1 VKKFPRLK
9 VQSFSPHSLQGKM
22 FIITMIISCGV
33 MLAAAYS
40 ITKSAV
46 RTITGNAYQYI
57 FENMRYADFN
67 LNILLEDAAAISLA
81 IASNGDT
88 VIPGLEDQSPEA
100 SYEAFEVQK
109 EVENYLQGMMINKSH
124 ILSAAVIGVDGKNFR
139 SGGSLILKRIIM
151 ESWFKKAVQSSGVN
165 ILYNTPEEKRL
176 LVCRSIV
183 YNRRVLGL
191 ALIEMDYPVLNQ
203 VYASPPLAR
212 SRIIVF
218 DENENLVFYNYD
230 TGGIRTLEESELGPV
245 MKSYNPAVKYWQIG
259 REKVL
264 IALYQSSYNKLST
277 LGCISYSSLM
287 TEAWH
292 INSLMLVI
300 AVVSIAAAA
309 LASWLFSR
317 GICRNIFRLQE
328 SMLRIQEGSMEV
340 RSRIDSRDEIGVM
353 SAIFDGL
360 MDRIEELLRNVRE
373 TEEQKRRME
382 QMVLEAQIQ
391 PHFIYNTINSIAYA
405 AHMRGEKEL
414 EDVASATV
422 QLLRGVLGVR
432 ESFIPLW
439 QEYEYVEQ
447 YLVIQRF
454 KLRRKFQI
462 DWDVEEDLWS
472 YPIPKLILQ
481 PIVEN
486 ALLHGILQKE
496 DGKISV
502 QVFRRQEMLVIKV
515 TDNGRGMTRQEQ
527 EQLRTPSQQF
537 RRVGFSN
544 VRDRIVLI
552 YGEGYGA
559 ELTSFPGA
567 FTCVELKLPCKDTPC
582 SAS

>member
-1 VKKFPRLK
+1 
-9 VQSFSPHSLQGKM
+9 
-22 FIITMIISCGV
+22 

-46 RTITGNAYQYI
+46 RTITNNAYQYI
-57 FENMRYADFN
+57 FENMRYADSN
-67 LNILLEDAAAISLA
+67 LNIFLEDAAAISLA
-81 IASNGDT
+81 IASNRDT
-88 VIPGLEDQSPEA
+88 VILGLEDQSPEA

-109 EVENYLQGMMINKSH
+109 RVENYLQGMMVNKSH
-124 ILSAAVIGVDGKNFR
+124 IFSAAVIGMDGKNFR
-139 SGGSLILKRIIM
+139 SGGSLILKRTVL
-151 ESWFKKAVQSSGVN
+151 EPWFKKAIQNSGVT
-165 ILYNTPEEKRL
+165 ILYNTPDEKRI
-176 LVCRSIV
+176 LVCRSII
-183 YNRRVLGL
+183 YNRRILGL
-191 ALIEMDYPVLNQ
+191 VLIEMDYRVLSQ
-203 VYASPPLAR
+203 VYASAPLVR
-212 SRIIVF
+212 SRITVF
-218 DENENLVFYNYD
+218 DNDGFLVFYNYD
-230 TGGIRTLEESELGPV
+230 PGGIRILEESDLGPV
-245 MKSYNPAVKYWQIG
+245 MKSYNPAIRYWQIDG
-259 REKVL
+259 ERVL

-292 INSLMLVI
+292 INSLMLII
-300 AVVSIAAAA
+300 AAVSIAAAA

-317 GICRNIFRLQE
+317 GICRNIYRLQE
-328 SMLRIQEGSMEV
+328 SMLRIQEGGMEV
-340 RSRIDSRDEIGVM
+340 RSRIESRDEIGVM
-353 SAIFDGL
+353 SHIFDGL

-382 QMVLEAQIQ
+382 QLVLEAQIQ
-391 PHFIYNTINSIAYA
+391 PHFIYNTINSIAYV

-432 ESFIPLW
+432 ESFVQLW

-454 KLRRKFQI
+454 KLRRKFCM
-462 DWDVEEDLWS
+462 DWDVEDHLWS

-486 ALLHGILQKE
+486 ALLHGIIQKE

-502 QVFRRQEMLVIKV
+502 QVFHRQEILVIKV
-515 TDNGRGMTRQEQ
+515 TDNGRGMTWEEQ
-527 EQLRTPSQQF
+527 EQLRTSSQQF
-537 RRVGFSN
+537 RRIGFSN
-544 VRDRIVLI
+544 VRDRIALI
-552 YGEGYGA
+552 YGERYGA

-567 FTCVELKLPCKDTPC
+567 FTCVELKLPYKDIPC
-582 SAS
+582 SAL